1 MRQIKFRGLRTD
13 GKGWVYGDLLQW
25 KSRGLCAIVP
35 QEGNEWSNPFDF
47 EVRPETVGQF
57 TGLKDESGREI
68 FEGDFVKYRYYPH
81 GSDKKVIEYYK
92 KGVVVYKET
101 GFGIQYKF
109 EGTLVLNHKKAMS
122 YEKTHEEVY
131 RHPSAGLDWID
142 TSFRFSELHVIS
154 NIHEQ

>member
-1 MRQIKFRGLRTD
+1 MRQIKFRGLRKD

-57 TGLKDESGREI
+57 TGLKDKNGNEI
-68 FEGDFVKYRYYPH
+68 WEGDRVEISMLEKVVGYSEKYGGFTLNRIETGQIFVYNIN
-81 GSDKKVIEYYK
+81 SKVIEVR
-92 KGVVVYKET
+92 G
-101 GFGIQYKF
+101 
-109 EGTLVLNHKKAMS
+109 
-122 YEKTHEEVY
+122 
-131 RHPSAGLDWID
+131 
-142 TSFRFSELHVIS
+142 

>member
-1 MRQIKFRGLRTD
+1 MRQIKFRGLRKD

-57 TGLKDESGREI
+57 KGLTDKNGKEI
-68 FEGDFVKYRYYPH
+68 FEGDCDDDGWFVVFKDGAFMLQWGNNLFKPIDSH
-81 GSDKKVIEYYK
+81 FNP
-92 KGVVVYKET
+92 T
-101 GFGIQYKF
+101 G
-109 EGTLVLNHKKAMS
+109 
-122 YEKTHEEVY
+122 
-131 RHPSAGLDWID
+131 
-142 TSFRFSELHVIS
+142 